1 MASNTAQEES
11 QETPHEL
18 FQETPQEQS
27 EEVMRDIILQRGARK
42 RKQMLD
48 AFVSG
53 DRREIGFATF
63 TLANTCTDLALLEL
77 KVEGMA
83 AQMTA
88 MAAQMTSMAAQM
100 TAMAAQSKKQC
111 NE

>member
-1 MASNTAQEES
+1 MASNTAQDAS
-11 QETPHEL
+11 QEPL
-18 FQETPQEQS
+18 QVQS

-53 DRREIGFATF
+53 DRIEIGFATF

-83 AQMTA
+83 AQMAIMAAQIAA
-88 MAAQMTSMAAQM
+88 MAAQN
-100 TAMAAQSKKQC
+100 KKHC